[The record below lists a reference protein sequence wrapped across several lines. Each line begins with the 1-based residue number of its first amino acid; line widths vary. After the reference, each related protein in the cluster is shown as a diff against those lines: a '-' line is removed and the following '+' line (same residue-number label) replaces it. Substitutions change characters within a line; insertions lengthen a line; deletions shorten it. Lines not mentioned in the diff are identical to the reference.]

1 MPVGYILRR
10 FAIFLVIVWVASSA
24 NFFLPRLNS
33 QNPIRERLLEQALLG
48 GYVQAGIAEMVKEYE
63 AKFGLDKP
71 LWEQY
76 LRYMGDTLRF
86 DFNYSISNYPRTVGD
101 LMSEALPW
109 TIGLLVTTT
118 LLAFAIGTLLGAFL
132 GWPRAPR
139 WLHFF
144 MPPLLALSALPYF
157 LLGLVLIYLFT
168 LQINIFPLF
177 GGYSPGTLPTWNLKF
192 ALDVLYHSIL
202 PGMSIILVSI
212 GGWALGMRAMMI
224 TTQGEDYVTFADA
237 KGLSPWTIFL
247 KYSIR
252 NALLPQATALALV
265 LGHVVSGAVLVEVIF
280 GFPGIGTILFNAI
293 RQSDYFL
300 IQGIVFG
307 VIVSL
312 GIATFIL
319 DLIYPLLDP
328 RITYRRA

>member
-1 MPVGYILRR
+1 MPVDYIIRR

-48 GYVQAGIAEMVKEYE
+48 GYVQAGIADMVKEYE
-63 AKFGLDKP
+63 GKFGLDKP

-101 LMSEALPW
+101 MMAEALPW
-109 TIGLLVTTT
+109 TIGLLLTTT

-168 LQINIFPLF
+168 LQFNIFPLF
-177 GGYSPGTLPTWNLKF
+177 GGYTPGTIPIWSASF
-192 ALDVLYHSIL
+192 AMDVLYHSIL
-202 PGMSIILVSI
+202 PAMSIILVSI

-307 VIVSL
+307 IIVSL
-312 GIATFIL
+312 GITTFIL